1 MIFLKLALQEG
12 LFSRTIDFSA
22 QENLIYSQKNTKG
35 KTTLMRWLLFALGFN
50 IPNTKGI
57 NFSKNESL
65 LTIRKDDG
73 EEITLSRHSQ
83 QSIQIVKPNEEITF
97 VLPEQQTSNSF
108 VSY

>member
-35 KTTLMRWLLFALGFN
+35 KTTLMRWLLFALGYN

-57 NFSKNESL
+57 NFSKNESFIICTPL
-65 LTIRKDDG
+65 AGTADR
-73 EEITLSRHSQ
+73 TSQ
-83 QSIQIVKPNEEITF
+83 NYIW
-97 VLPEQQTSNSF
+97 NSKC
-108 VSY
+108 